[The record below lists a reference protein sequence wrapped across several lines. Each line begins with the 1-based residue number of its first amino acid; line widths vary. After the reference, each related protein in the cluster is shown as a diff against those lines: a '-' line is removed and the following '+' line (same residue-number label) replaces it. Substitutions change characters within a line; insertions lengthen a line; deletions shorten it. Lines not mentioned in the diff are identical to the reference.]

1 MGKIVAQFEI
11 LIGETSP
18 IVHYDPTPPNS
29 TAPIQ
34 VNTSLPGGRSKRNA
48 PHCALRQDTEER
60 LHDHFNGFT
69 QIFTDGS
76 VLDGRCSATAACIIP
91 STGARSLCHLQF
103 NACSTT
109 AEIAGLHLACDLIS
123 NDPDIQKAVILTDS
137 RAALSRL
144 ASPRKA
150 TPAIKSLLNKA
161 LLLSKH
167 HGKLIAFQWVP
178 SHVGIPGNEAADT
191 LAKEGH
197 NTPTTP
203 CTDVARIDEARL
215 IIRREL
221 CSLLPDPRIASGLY
235 FHPYHTRAFPAMKWA
250 SSSVSELAP
259 IGTPPVSTGWA
270 SHKASCRNC
279 TAEETLQHLLLECPQ
294 YSGPRSKLLATFVSL
309 RLTHTRPRISYFPRP
324 TPQYKR
330 KHSGPS
336 SPS

>member
-11 LIGETSP
+11 LI
-18 IVHYDPTPPNS
+18 
-29 TAPIQ
+29 
-34 VNTSLPGGRSKRNA
+34 
-48 PHCALRQDTEER
+48 
-60 LHDHFNGFT
+60 
-69 QIFTDGS
+69 
-76 VLDGRCSATAACIIP
+76 
-91 STGARSLCHLQF
+91 ARSLCHLQF

-137 RAALSRL
+137 RARPRAALSRL
-144 ASPRKA
+144 AFPRKA

-178 SHVGIPGNEAADT
+178 SHVNIPGNEAADT

-221 CSLLPDPRIASGLY
+221 CSLHPDPRIASGLY
-235 FHPYHTRAFPAMKWA
+235 FHPLPYKGLSRHEMGLLLRLRVGSHRDA
-250 SSSVSELAP
+250 SPLHRLGIAD
-259 IGTPPVSTGWA
+259 
-270 SHKASCRNC
+270 KASCRNC

-294 YSGPRSKLLATFVSL
+294 YSGQRSKLLATFVSL
-309 RLTHTRPRISYFPRP
+309 RLTHTTPTDLLFP
-324 TPQYKR
+324 KA
-330 KHSGPS
+330 HPS
-336 SPS
+336 VQDKALRSLITFLTETALHTFL